1 MINGLVEELRKL
13 LEKTRS
19 IDGLAKALC
28 ELLREEIKKAHRE
41 IQCGNVK
48 ISISPIPPI
57 IGPRKFNYSCRIEH
71 NAMETCIEVDEEG
84 NVWSCDK
91 AKGRMRRVSSIPEW
105 ARKEIERGRNEI
117 RKYIEEL
124 EASEGRLKAVLA
136 TINLL
141 T

>member
-1 MINGLVEELRKL
+1 M
-13 LEKTRS
+13 
-19 IDGLAKALC
+19 
-28 ELLREEIKKAHRE
+28 KK
-41 IQCGNVK
+41 I
-48 ISISPIPPI
+48 
-57 IGPRKFNYSCRIEH
+57 
-71 NAMETCIEVDEEG
+71 
-84 NVWSCDK
+84 
-91 AKGRMRRVSSIPEW
+91 SSIPEW

>member
-1 MINGLVEELRKL
+1 MKRG
-13 LEKTRS
+13 
-19 IDGLAKALC
+19 
-28 ELLREEIKKAHRE
+28 
-41 IQCGNVK
+41 
-48 ISISPIPPI
+48 
-57 IGPRKFNYSCRIEH
+57 
-71 NAMETCIEVDEEG
+71 
-84 NVWSCDK
+84 VWSFDK
-91 AKGRMRRVSSIPEW
+91 AKGRMKKISSIPEW